1 MKSKLWKIGL
11 LAVVAALTLCLAGCG
26 ESGGQTSTDEG
37 QASQEING
45 ATKVVIDR
53 IDNLGTVTKDS
64 GKAISWARQA
74 YDALTDEE
82 KQLVSNYQALEDA
95 EAAYS
100 KLAPSG
106 STSSGSGSASSAS
119 PSSSSGSSSSSH
131 SSSSSSS
138 SSKKETDSYY
148 NPKDGS
154 SLYEYSDGSKEITD
168 GNGNVGRDKDGDGK
182 LDEISTDGGKT
193 WTKNK

>member
-11 LAVVAALTLCLAGCG
+11 CAVIAALTLCLAGCG
-26 ESGGQTSTDEG
+26 ESENQSSTDES
-37 QASQEING
+37 QASQEIDG

-53 IDNLGTVTKDS
+53 IDNLGTVTEDS

-74 YDALTDEE
+74 YDALTDEK
-82 KQLVSNYQALEDA
+82 KQLVNNYSILEDA

-100 KLAPSG
+100 KLVPSD
-106 STSSGSGSASSAS
+106 STSLGSDS
-119 PSSSSGSSSSSH
+119 PSASSSSSSSDSH
-131 SSSSSSS
+131 SNSSSSS

-168 GNGNVGRDKDGDGK
+168 GYGNVGRDKDGDGK

-193 WTKNK
+193 WKKN